1 MDSSDLREAR
11 SFARKTIR
19 KRIKDKTAEIA
30 AEEDEFVDDL
40 GEFKEEREKLPLFF
54 FALLIAFLLLILFN
68 FI

>member
-1 MDSSDLREAR
+1 MDSSDLQEAR

-40 GEFKEEREKLPLFF
+40 GEFEEQRKPPLLF
-54 FALLIAFLLLILFN
+54 FALLIGFLLLVLFN